1 MYSTSVTIL
10 IATLAVIL
18 LSARHYQIASDYS
31 GQVARAVTL
40 SVISKTS
47 FYHKDVMCNATERV
61 IKYQSILE
69 HSKSEGNQQ

>member
-10 IATLAVIL
+10 IATLVVIL

-40 SVISKTS
+40 FVFSETS
-47 FYHKDVMCNATERV
+47 FYHKDVMHATERV
-61 IKYQSILE
+61 IKNQSILE